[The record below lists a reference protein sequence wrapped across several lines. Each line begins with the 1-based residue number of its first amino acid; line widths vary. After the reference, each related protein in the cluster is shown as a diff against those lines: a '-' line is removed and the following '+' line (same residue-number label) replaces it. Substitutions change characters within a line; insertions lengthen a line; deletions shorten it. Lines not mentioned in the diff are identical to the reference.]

1 MILGD
6 ANNKKAYDDTFDE
19 GRNFEKIADQT
30 FFNYQKVKK
39 VFPVSARDFVL
50 ILHYNRTPEGII
62 YILAFDTGRP
72 DLVPEVKNVVRASVP
87 VSINIW

>member
-6 ANNKKAYDDTFDE
+6 AKYKKLYDDTFDE

-50 ILHYNRTPEGII
+50 IAHYNRTPDGTI
-62 YILAFDTGRP
+62 YLLAFDTGKP

-87 VSINIW
+87 VSHSN